1 MVQMENRMSENII
14 QFPEDRCVQK
24 NLNGVKATLE
34 ELYDSIKLC
43 YETIEKLEGKVQETE
58 LEYDKI
64 FTQYVKARGIDNV
77 EIEYLQFVSGNI
89 KINLETGEVSYES
102 FEETE
107 EPEPSSET

>member
-1 MVQMENRMSENII
+1 MSEKII
-14 QFPEDRCVQK
+14 QFPEDRCIK
-24 NLNGVKATLE
+24 RNLNGVKATLE

-58 LEYDKI
+58 VEYDKI

-107 EPEPSSET
+107 EPEPGSET